1 MFQKILHEYSKR
13 FREMLLKIPGNA
25 IKDSRNVQED
35 SGDVRKDSDECSG
48 RFWGMLLILNQS
60 KPRFT

>member
-1 MFQKILHEYSKR
+1 
-13 FREMLLKIPGNA
+13 MLSKIPGNA